1 MALYTAKTDEGS
13 VVQVAPPT
21 LEPSDAFAG
30 EEPAAD

>member
-1 MALYTAKTDEGS
+1 VALYTAKTDGGS

-30 EEPAAD
+30 AEPAAD